1 MIQSTPVR
9 EYLSRKG
16 SYLVLRH
23 RNILKEAI
31 ESAQNPKKENFIIHD
46 MLSKQRQRINETL
59 KELRPEQKNQPKA
72 ETLPLKDRKENQ
84 QASK

>member
-1 MIQSTPVR
+1 
-9 EYLSRKG
+9 
-16 SYLVLRH
+16 
-23 RNILKEAI
+23 
-31 ESAQNPKKENFIIHD
+31 